1 MNDKD
6 DTTVCVTFKDTTH
19 NLGVID
25 LDRFSKV
32 SLTNKVLVRVYGRM
46 MKFDELFRLTVWVP
60 WESKDAE
67 IFNDEDLFF
76 QLKEHHKMQLYKMQF
91 YLSQQPSSNKSSAK
105 RALFQPSDTSKQ
117 NTLQLTIPGT
127 LNLNNPISSPPA
139 AITNESNPATHTL
152 SEINTSPDS
161 GQSQSRAEAS
171 IHTDTPNSKNH
182 NEANCDLFED
192 FLDTYFRSPTCHQN
206 DLSNHNSVANSPEQ
220 QPRPSLIS
228 LEMPSQPMT
237 QNPESQLYQASNLL
251 PNSSATN
258 HNPDINAATTPY
270 YDSDDSVF
278 SLNDNNEDD
287 NQLKVVTLTSNPGY
301 VPSDASDGDCILS
314 DCESDDN
321 EFGVN
326 SNNEHDDVLCIMDA
340 DMRVNLYI
348 PSHAPVIF
356 RVGLYF
362 KNFTELA
369 WAMRQHAVENRFKT
383 YRHKFEKTR
392 INVGCEYYKC
402 PWFLHATKT
411 RFGAMFM
418 VKRHN
423 DLHTCVRLLKNPE
436 CTAEFIAWRF
446 GNAIIDHPEIN
457 VNFIQSELRRMY
469 GIKVGKTKL
478 YRAKKKALETKC
490 ADHESSYRLIRSYAQ
505 QILSKKPQ
513 SLALVSVMRYNDNEA
528 TTHFD
533 KFVLSFPTVRDGF
546 NSGCRPFIGIDGCHL
561 KGPYKGDTRQLTIMC
576 DRQKGIQN
584 ALALEFPNAH
594 VRYCGRHILSN
605 LKAKHPLSD
614 FKAQFWAAARASSKR
629 SFEEAMEDVKKAD
642 VAVYETLRKLPAKY
656 WSRHAFDNQCKTDH
670 VTNNMTESF
679 NAWFGVQ
686 RNLPILTMLEW
697 MRKKIMKRMVNR
709 RQKAQA
715 WETTIP
721 GRIYAK
727 MMKNLQIGSAN
738 PVCRASEWLYE
749 VDDRDSYLAT
759 YSGLIYPIPDK
770 TSWPIADGDD
780 ILLPLLRRPPGR
792 PKKNRRR
799 ETDEVPVERRR
810 YRMQC
815 KHCKEFGHNKR
826 GCPVNPQNANKKTR
840 HYKNNLKSY
849 VSRTGAKLTSV
860 QGSDSHS
867 QSHENIQVSKK
878 KEMVSEAGISGA
890 REVVNMHITEGEST
904 AVWLGM
910 QGKKIVTATGMMLK
924 RNDGVKIG
932 IKRKDKGK
940 APAFQPWR

>member
-1 MNDKD
+1 MRLATCSIDIYSSLEPKSSFGNRFWRVFFLHHVLPHMNSLAVSHFVCKEKENCISGFLFGKAKVKMNDKD
-6 DTTVCVTFKDTTH
+6 NTTVCVTFKDTTH
-19 NLGVID
+19 NLGVMD

-32 SLTNKVLVRVYGRM
+32 SLINK
-46 MKFDELFRLTVWVP
+46 
-60 WESKDAE
+60 
-67 IFNDEDLFF
+67 
-76 QLKEHHKMQLYKMQF
+76 HHKMQLYKMQF
-91 YLSQQPSSNKSSAK
+91 YLYQQPSSAK

-127 LNLNNPISSPPA
+127 LNLNNPISSPLA

-152 SEINTSPDS
+152 SAIDTSPDS

-171 IHTDTPNSKNH
+171 IHTDTPNIKNH

-206 DLSNHNSVANSPEQ
+206 DLSNHNSAANSPEQ
-220 QPRPSLIS
+220 QPRPSLIP

-237 QNPESQLYQASNLL
+237 QNPKSQLYQASNPL

-258 HNPDINAATTPY
+258 HNPDTNAATAPD
-270 YDSDDSVF
+270 YDSDDNVF

-301 VPSDASDGDCILS
+301 VPSDASDGDCIRS

-326 SNNEHDDVLCIMDA
+326 SDNEHDDVLCIMDA
-340 DMRVNLYI
+340 DMRANLYI

-369 WAMRQHAVENRFKT
+369 WAT

-392 INVGCEYYKC
+392 ITVGCEYYKC
-402 PWFLHATKT
+402 PWFLHATKP

-418 VKRHN
+418 VKRPN

-469 GIKVGKTKL
+469 GIKVSKTKL

-490 ADHESSYRLIRSYAQ
+490 ADHES
-505 QILSKKPQ
+505 
-513 SLALVSVMRYNDNEA
+513 MRYNDNEA

-533 KFVLSFPTVRDGF
+533 KFVLSFPAVRDGF

-561 KGPYKGDTRQLTIMC
+561 KGPYKGILLSAVALDANNSIFPLAVCICGVENTTFIGDTRQLTIMC

-584 ALALEFPNAH
+584 ALAFEFPNAH

-656 WSRHAFDNQCKTDH
+656 WSQHAFDNQCKTDH

-679 NAWFGVQ
+679 NAWLGVQ

-709 RQKAQA
+709 RQRAQA
-715 WETTIP
+715 WETAIP

-749 VDDRDSYLAT
+749 VDDRGRTYIVDLEHHVCDCGYWQLSGIPCVHAMPCILHTKKDNSQFIHGWLKQDSYLAT
-759 YSGLIYPIPDK
+759 YSGLIHLIPDK
-770 TSWPIADGDD
+770 TSWPIAD
-780 ILLPLLRRPPGR
+780 
-792 PKKNRRR
+792 

-810 YRMQC
+810 YRMQW

-826 GCPVNPQNANKKTR
+826 GCPVNPQNANKRTR
-840 HYKNNLKSY
+840 HYKNR
-849 VSRTGAKLTSV
+849 SR
-860 QGSDSHS
+860 
-867 QSHENIQVSKK
+867 I
-878 KEMVSEAGISGA
+878 
-890 REVVNMHITEGEST
+890 
-904 AVWLGM
+904 
-910 QGKKIVTATGMMLK
+910 
-924 RNDGVKIG
+924 
-932 IKRKDKGK
+932 DK
-940 APAFQPWR
+940 

>member
-1 MNDKD
+1 
-6 DTTVCVTFKDTTH
+6 
-19 NLGVID
+19 
-25 LDRFSKV
+25 
-32 SLTNKVLVRVYGRM
+32 
-46 MKFDELFRLTVWVP
+46 
-60 WESKDAE
+60 
-67 IFNDEDLFF
+67 
-76 QLKEHHKMQLYKMQF
+76 MQLYKMQF
-91 YLSQQPSSNKSSAK
+91 YLYQQPSSAK

-127 LNLNNPISSPPA
+127 LNLNNPISSPPTT
-139 AITNESNPATHTL
+139 ITNESNPATHTL
-152 SEINTSPDS
+152 SEIDTSPDS
-161 GQSQSRAEAS
+161 GQSQSRAEAL

-206 DLSNHNSVANSPEQ
+206 DLSNHNSAANSPEQ
-220 QPRPSLIS
+220 QPRPSLIP

-237 QNPESQLYQASNLL
+237 QNPESQLYQASNPL

-258 HNPDINAATTPY
+258 HNPDTNAATAPD
-270 YDSDDSVF
+270 YDSDDNVF

-301 VPSDASDGDCILS
+301 VPSDASDGDCIRS

-326 SNNEHDDVLCIMDA
+326 SDNEHDDVFCIMDA
-340 DMRVNLYI
+340 DMRANLYI

-369 WAMRQHAVENRFKT
+369 WAVRQHAVENRFKT

-392 INVGCEYYKC
+392 ITVGCEYYKC

-490 ADHESSYRLIRSYAQ
+490 ADHES
-505 QILSKKPQ
+505 
-513 SLALVSVMRYNDNEA
+513 
-528 TTHFD
+528 
-533 KFVLSFPTVRDGF
+533 TVRDGF

-561 KGPYKGDTRQLTIMC
+561 KGPYKGILLSAVALDANNSIFPLAVCICGVENTVTWTWFLGHLKTFIGDTRQLTIMC

-656 WSRHAFDNQCKTDH
+656 WSQHAFDNQCKTDH

-679 NAWFGVQ
+679 NAWLGVQ

-709 RQKAQA
+709 RQRAQA
-715 WETTIP
+715 WETAIP

-749 VDDRDSYLAT
+749 VDDRGRTYIVDLEHHVCDCGYWQLSGIPCVHAMPCILHAKKDNSQFIHGWLKQDSYLAT
-759 YSGLIYPIPDK
+759 YSGLIHPIPDK

-780 ILLPLLRRPPGR
+780 ILPPLLRRPPGR

-810 YRMQC
+810 YRMQW

-826 GCPVNPQNANKKTR
+826 GCPVNPQNANKRTR

-849 VSRTGAKLTSV
+849 VSRIGAELTSV

-878 KEMVSEAGISGA
+878 RKMVSEAGISGA
-890 REVVNMHITEGEST
+890 REVVNMHITEGGST

-910 QGKKIVTATGMMLK
+910 QGKKMVTATGMMLK

-932 IKRKDKGK
+932 IKKNDKGK
-940 APAFQPWR
+940 APAFPPWR